1 MTQQLAEEPAAR
13 VTGAACSAP
22 RAAVSRRGRVRVFG
36 DSGTVVARHC
46 RVLSEDLGQTKTT
59 RSAPLRARRLR
70 VSSDGEKKV
79 RPLVR
84 PLRRALFNWAL
95 SQLNPNPLSG
105 TQSSSKSASYIKSRG
120 GFKAT
125 ESPSRSSVGRA
136 LDSR

>member
-79 RPLVR
+79 RRWSGRYEELC
-84 PLRRALFNWAL
+84 LTGL

-105 TQSSSKSASYIKSRG
+105 TQPGSKSASYIESSG

-125 ESPSRSSVGRA
+125 ESI
-136 LDSR
+136 DQI